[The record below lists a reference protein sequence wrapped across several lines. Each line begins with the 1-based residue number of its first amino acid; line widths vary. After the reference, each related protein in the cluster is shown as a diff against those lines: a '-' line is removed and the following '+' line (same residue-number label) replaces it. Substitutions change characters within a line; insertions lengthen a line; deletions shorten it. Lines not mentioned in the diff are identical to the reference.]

1 MGHATTVEPSLSR
14 ADCTA
19 SFVRAVKRF
28 FTRWS
33 RFKGR
38 SSRREFWF
46 PVLAFAVIYVAFGVI
61 QDITGVPTTRVS
73 LILTG
78 IFYAVIFLPALSL
91 VWRRLHDAGYAG
103 SWAFVAFVPLV
114 GALTLLVLA
123 AQPSSPERM
132 KTAWEEPDVLDPEK
146 RSNAPSFTR
155 FVVLLQI
162 GLLVATTVCFIAGLN
177 NVYLAEQ
184 SAGASLHNVQGAWNY
199 MSAAATFGGVFAVV
213 CLSSLIY
220 SYRADYPVSDD

>member
-14 ADCTA
+14 ADCSA
-19 SFVRAVKRF
+19 SFTRAVKRF
-28 FTRWS
+28 FTRWA

-46 PVLAFAVIYVAFGVI
+46 PVLAFAVMYIVFGI
-61 QDITGVPTTRVS
+61 MQDITGVPTTRVS

-78 IFYAVIFLPALSL
+78 IFYAVLFLPALSL

-103 SWAFVAFVPLV
+103 PWAFVAFVPLV
-114 GALTLLVLA
+114 GAITLLVLA

-132 KTAWEEPDVLDPEK
+132 RPVWEDPDVLDPQQ
-146 RSNAPSFTR
+146 RSNAPSFAF
-155 FVVLLQI
+155 FVMLLQI
-162 GLLVATTVCFIAGLN
+162 ALLLATTVCFVAGLN

-184 SAGASLHNVQGAWNY
+184 SAGASLHNVQGAWGY
-199 MSAAATFGGVFAVV
+199 MSCAATFGGVFAVV
-213 CLSSLIY
+213 YLSSLIY
-220 SYRADYPVSDD
+220 SCRADYPVTDD